1 MGEGREGS
9 CGGFSGSR
17 LKGLSKTTYHGD
29 QQQADRS
36 MRAHAGSRLKGR
48 PVRRASFYK
57 RPSNAI
63 FVFLLLFVV
72 VVYAFTFLRP
82 AAVHSRNSL
91 AAAQQQQR
99 GSQKGAFLSSSE
111 RLECGLGVTTSLG
124 FD

>member
-1 MGEGREGS
+1 
-9 CGGFSGSR
+9 
-17 LKGLSKTTYHGD
+17 
-29 QQQADRS
+29 

-48 PVRRASFYK
+48 PFRRASFYK

-63 FVFLLLFVV
+63 FLLLFLFFI

-82 AAVHSRNSL
+82 AAGHSRNSL

-99 GSQKGAFLSSSE
+99 SSQKGPFLSSSE